1 MHQEFCYID
10 KKNAAPAPVW
20 GAMTE
25 RGFTI
30 RVPAA
35 LRARLDERVA
45 RDGTTLNRAVADAIA
60 TWLAASDGLPNARD
74 GSAVREIPTGLG
86 DANAALVLSRILQR
100 LTGIESILAI
110 LGEQIGDIETVLDDV
125 VAEVG
130 RRTELEPAARGGQ
143 SRGNG

>member
-1 MHQEFCYID
+1 
-10 KKNAAPAPVW
+10 
-20 GAMTE
+20 MTE

-74 GSAVREIPTGLG
+74 GSAVREIPTGLS
-86 DANAALVLSRILQR
+86 DANVLSRILQR
-100 LTGIESILAI
+100 LTGIESILAT
-110 LGEQIGDIETVLDDV
+110 LGDQVGDIETVLDDV